1 MTDMQRPKI
10 GAHVSAAGGLWQAV
24 ERARTIG
31 AECLQI
37 FGASPRG
44 WAAKLPAKAEA
55 DRFKAALKEA
65 KLGPVYL
72 HAAYLVN
79 LASPESVN
87 RAKSVKSLIAH
98 LRIAEAL
105 GATGLIF
112 HLGSGKGMPRAE
124 AVDLTLKGMRAV
136 LKAVPPARRSL
147 GEGGGKY
154 PLLIMENSAGGGDK
168 LGTRPEEIGEL
179 FERMKS
185 KRVAVCIDTAHAFE
199 AGAIE
204 RYTQATVKIFVS
216 ALDRTIGLEH
226 ILAIHAN
233 DSKTPAS
240 SHRDQH
246 ENIGDGHIG
255 RAGFR
260 ALAAERRLHHCDW
273 ILEVPGIQ
281 EEGPDA
287 ENIKRLRSCFLK

>member
-1 MTDMQRPKI
+1 MPPVQRPKI

-44 WAAKLPAKAEA
+44 WAAKLPTKAEA
-55 DRFKAALKEA
+55 ERFKLALKEA
-65 KLGPVYL
+65 DLGPVYL

-79 LASPESVN
+79 LASPEAGN

-98 LRIAEAL
+98 LRIAEML
-105 GATGLIF
+105 GAVGLIF
-112 HLGSGKGMPRAE
+112 HLGSGKGMPRTE
-124 AVDLTLKGMRAV
+124 SISFTLEGMRAV
-136 LKAVPPARRSL
+136 LKSVS
-147 GEGGGKY
+147 GKS
-154 PLLIMENSAGGGDK
+154 LLIMENSAGGGDK

-179 FERMKS
+179 AGRIKS
-185 KRVAVCIDTAHAFE
+185 RRVAVCIDTAHAFE
-199 AGAIE
+199 AGVVE
-204 RYTQATVKIFVS
+204 RYTPETVKAFV
-216 ALDRTIGLEH
+216 ALLNRTIGLEH
-226 ILAIHAN
+226 VLAIHAN
-233 DSKTPAS
+233 DSKTLAG

-246 ENIGDGHIG
+246 ENIGDGQIG

-260 ALAAERRLHHCDW
+260 ALAADRRLHHCDW

-281 EEGPDA
+281 QEGPDA
-287 ENIKRLRSCFLK
+287 ENIRRLRACFHR